1 MHKYIRILKKILR
14 GENVTIVPF
23 SREEW
28 DNQFRRGKWDFLLDA
43 PYNVAI
49 ISQMLNKL
57 YMDQGSLRVLDIGC
71 GNGALVREL
80 DASIAYTGTD
90 ISEVALLQAQRARTS
105 GTFIQSSME
114 NPSGITG
121 EYDVLVFSEVLLY
134 GDYKTIL
141 QKHKPFL
148 KNGGLIIVSLY
159 DTWRT
164 KLIWRSV
171 RQQILPQEQVRV
183 MNRRKKVAWDIILG
197 VYK

>member
-14 GENVTIVPF
+14 GEDVTIVPF

-28 DNQFRRGKWDFLLDA
+28 DDQFRRGKWDFLLET

-49 ISQMLNKL
+49 IAQMLNKL

-80 DASIAYTGTD
+80 NTSIAYTGTD
-90 ISEVALLQAQRARTS
+90 ISEIALLQAQRVCAS

-121 EYDVLVFSEVLLY
+121 EYDVVVFSEVLLY

-148 KNGGLIIVSLY
+148 KDGGLIIISLY

-164 KLIWRSV
+164 KLIWYSV
-171 RQQILPQEQVRV
+171 RRQIVPKEQVRV
-183 MNRRKKVAWDIILG
+183 INRRKKVTWDIILG